1 MCLRTDLY
9 LVLLQVSRVS
19 RFCAAGDLCI
29 VPGRDRHVECSE
41 IVSLYTVGR
50 IIGYSID
57 HDALIYR
64 DRDIITRRISA
75 VCRAALADS
84 HAICR
89 CCPHFMSEHVCT
101 CTGRDFYICFF
112 VCTPPL
118 HGHFIRSVSCPFG
131 LDGVCII

>member
-19 RFCAAGDLCI
+19 RFCAAGNLCI

-41 IVSLYTVGR
+41 IVSLYAVGR
-50 IIGYSID
+50 IVGYSVG
-57 HDALIYR
+57 HDALTYR

-75 VCRAALADS
+75 VYRAALADS

-89 CCPHFMSEHVCT
+89 C
-101 CTGRDFYICFF
+101 
-112 VCTPPL
+112 
-118 HGHFIRSVSCPFG
+118 
-131 LDGVCII
+131 